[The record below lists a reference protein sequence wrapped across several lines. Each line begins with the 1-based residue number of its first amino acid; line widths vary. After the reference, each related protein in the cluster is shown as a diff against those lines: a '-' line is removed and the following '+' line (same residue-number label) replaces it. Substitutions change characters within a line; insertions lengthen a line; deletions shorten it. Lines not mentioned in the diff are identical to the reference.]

1 MDQGSG
7 NIKLREPFDLLLRDN
22 SRSVLIP
29 DPYVHIVLVQ
39 SQVVLSTRIRDQ
51 SRLVIRI
58 HIASVRLKSYKDLIA
73 TTEPSKTDP
82 RSNHVTTERARP

>member
-7 NIKLREPFDLLLRDN
+7 NIRPREPSNLLLLDI
-22 SRSVLIP
+22 SSSVLIP

-51 SRLVIRI
+51 SGAVPSIST
-58 HIASVRLKSYKDLIA
+58 IATYPVSLIA
-73 TTEPSKTDP
+73 LIPDLETISEFEILL
-82 RSNHVTTERARP
+82 VG